1 MSLIRKNPIAGWRLH
16 YKIALLAMIGVSM
29 MLLAIFVYYIPYIES
44 RMLEERRTSV
54 RNAVELAHGIA
65 AHFHNEVAEG
75 DLERSTAQQYAME
88 TIKDLRYPPNGYI
101 WIHNSSLR
109 MIMHPTITELDG
121 NNLKGFTDATGFALF
136 ERMVELTDSQAS
148 GYVSYMWPKPGEGK
162 PSPKLSYVKK
172 FEPWE
177 WVLGSGVYIDHVERD
192 MNDLILISIGG
203 AILISI
209 VLIIAAYGT
218 GINIS
223 RRLSLIRDGLH
234 QIASDRGD
242 IDLTR
247 RISIINNDEI
257 DSLSQEFNQLIEQI
271 HNLKQVRLKIDELQS
286 AEEIYEYLADFFT
299 KEMGISNFRFYE
311 VDEYNEQMC
320 VVLERGSVPEERHCK
335 NIPIIQSWNSQKI
348 GIKPGESKRQT
359 NIYGQY
365 QSTDSYEYINIPLV
379 SAGSTFGVI
388 QFVID
393 KALDFT
399 EKDKIFDAI
408 GRGRRYIKEA
418 IPVLDARRLTAKLRF
433 SALSDPLTGLHNRR
447 FLEECQE
454 RLCAGVDRRHK
465 VLGILMCDLDYFKQI
480 NDEYGHDAG
489 DQALVEVATLL
500 SRTVRK
506 MDMVIRMGGE
516 EFLIVLKDVEAGMPL
531 TVAEKIRQKVA
542 KQELKLAGMVSVNLT
557 VSIGVAE
564 YPVDNSDFELV
575 IKYADL
581 AAYHAKHA
589 GRNQCLRYS
598 SDMAAM
604 PVGSVQGGE
613 EVN

>member
-1 MSLIRKNPIAGWRLH
+1 MSLIRKTPIAGLRLH
-16 YKIALLAMIGVSM
+16 YKIALLAMIGVCM

-54 RNAVELAHGIA
+54 RNAVALAHGIA
-65 AHFHNEVAEG
+65 AHFHSKITEG
-75 DLERSTAQQYAME
+75 GLDRNMAQKHAIE
-88 TIKDLRYPPNGYI
+88 TIKDLRFPPNGYI
-101 WIHNSSLR
+101 WIHNNSLR
-109 MIMHPTITELDG
+109 MIMHPTIPDLDG
-121 NNLKGFTDATGFALF
+121 SNLKGFTDATGFALF
-136 ERMVELTDSQAS
+136 ERMVELTDSQGS
-148 GYVSYMWPKPGEGK
+148 GYVSYEWPKPGEQK

-177 WVLGSGVYIDHVERD
+177 WVLGSGVYIDQVERD
-192 MNDLILISIGG
+192 MNDLVLISTGG

-257 DSLSQEFNQLIEQI
+257 DSLSKTFNKLIEQI
-271 HNLKQVRLKIDELQS
+271 YTLKQFRLKIDELQS

-299 KEMGISNFRFYE
+299 KELGVSNFRFY
-311 VDEYNEQMC
+311 DMDDGNEQMY
-320 VVLERGSVPEERHCK
+320 VVLERGSVPEERHSK
-335 NIPIIQSWNSQKI
+335 DIPIIQSWNSQKV
-348 GIKPGESKRQT
+348 GINPGESKRQT

-388 QFVID
+388 QFVTD
-393 KALDFT
+393 KALEFT
-399 EKDKIFDAI
+399 EKDRIYEDI
-408 GRGRRYIKEA
+408 GRARRYIKEA

-454 RLCAGVDRRHK
+454 RLCAGAKRRHK
-465 VLGILMCDLDYFKQI
+465 ILGVLMCDLDHFKQI

-489 DQALVEVATLL
+489 DQALVEVAALL
-500 SRTVRK
+500 SRSVRK

-516 EFLIVLKDVEAGMPL
+516 EFLIVLKDVETGMPL
-531 TVAEKIRQKVA
+531 TIAEKIRQKVA
-542 KQELKLAGMVSVNLT
+542 QHELKLAGTAGINLT

-564 YPVDNSDFELV
+564 YPVDDADFELV

-589 GRNQCLRYS
+589 GRNQCLRCS

-604 PVGSVQGGE
+604 PADSVHG
-613 EVN
+613 N